1 MAGDSPDQPGGLL
14 TSLAPGARVAGYR
27 LEKLVGV
34 GGMAAVYRARDERLG
49 RVVAL
54 KLLAGDDLV
63 QRRFTREAR
72 AVAAVDHPHIIP
84 VYDAGEAGG
93 VLYIAMRFVAGDDLR
108 VIVAREG
115 GLRAHRAATVI
126 SPVASALDAAHGAG
140 LVHRDV
146 KPANILVDAAPGRPP
161 HVYLSDFGLARG
173 VKSVSGLTQA
183 GQFLGTPDYSAPS
196 RSAGGRWTAARISTP
211 WGAWPTRC

>member
-108 VIVAREG
+108 VIVGPRGRPAGAPGGDRHLPG
-115 GLRAHRAATVI
+115 GL
-126 SPVASALDAAHGAG
+126 G
-140 LVHRDV
+140 
-146 KPANILVDAAPGRPP
+146 PGRR
-161 HVYLSDFGLARG
+161 ARRRPG
-173 VKSVSGLTQA
+173 
-183 GQFLGTPDYSAPS
+183 AP
-196 RSAGGRWTAARISTP
+196 
-211 WGAWPTRC
+211 